1 MLASVKVTSYTTW
14 GLWRNS
20 FHCEWSRKGM
30 SSPHISDVRDCE
42 TEWVWCVTDDHMRAQ
57 ARQVP
62 RSFIA
67 HSSGSS
73 RHYGNPPIL
82 SGQNWSEGKG
92 QKENRIKKK
101 KIIKGEKKKW
111 CYVSASWWRTRCPSH
126 WDFCKRNWK
135 VCVCLCLSEI
145 ASFHRLMQQASS
157 QWDFRVKQET
167 VAVARMYRQQRWK

>member
-30 SSPHISDVRDCE
+30 SSTHISDVRDCE

-101 KIIKGEKKKW
+101 IIKRGKKKNDATFRLPDEGHG
-111 CYVSASWWRTRCPSH
+111 VHLTGTSAKGAEKCV
-126 WDFCKRNWK
+126 C
-135 VCVCLCLSEI
+135 VCVCLKLHHSTDSCSRRRLNEI
-145 ASFHRLMQQASS
+145 LGSS
-157 QWDFRVKQET
+157 RKQ
-167 VAVARMYRQQRWK
+167 